1 MTQMRL
7 SIITFVFVL
16 PLFGQYS
23 FDFTC
28 VSDTFQTGTDYFVYY
43 FHLTNTGTLP
53 DSYAFDCRVVDSM
66 PGWFEI
72 YCAGGQCAEPG
83 VILYD
88 YLTPGAVDTGID
100 ISVYTAQN
108 VWGTEKI
115 NLVVWSLHNPGLRDS
130 INVYAAMEQGV
141 GENKRFEVEMVNL
154 EVCPNPFKSRL
165 EIRYEISDMGYEK
178 MNERISDIS
187 FRIPF
192 GLKIYDATGRMV
204 KAFNHLS
211 TTQYG
216 NRILWSGDDDSGNIL
231 PEGIYIICVEARGFK
246 ANKAVVKLK

>member
-1 MTQMRL
+1 MTKMKL
-7 SIITFVFVL
+7 FIITFVFVF

-43 FHLTNTGTLP
+43 FRLTNTGTLP
-53 DSYAFDCRVVDSM
+53 DSYAFDCRVIDSV

-83 VILYD
+83 IILYD

-115 NLVVWSLHNPGLRDS
+115 NLLVWSLRNPGLRDS
-130 INVYAAMEQGV
+130 INVYAAMEQGAREDK
-141 GENKRFEVEMVNL
+141 GREIERVNL
-154 EVCPNPFKSRL
+154 EVCPNPFKNRL
-165 EIRYEISDMGYEK
+165 DIRYEIPDKRYK
-178 MNERISDIS
+178 MTSEYISDIS

-192 GLKIYDATGRMV
+192 NLKIYDASGRLV
-204 KAFNHLS
+204 KQFNDL
-211 TTQYG
+211 TNYQF
-216 NRILWSGDDDSGNIL
+216 NEIVWSGDDEFGNIV
-231 PEGIYIICVEARGFK
+231 PDGVYIISVEANGIK
-246 ANKAVVKLK
+246 TNKVVVKLK